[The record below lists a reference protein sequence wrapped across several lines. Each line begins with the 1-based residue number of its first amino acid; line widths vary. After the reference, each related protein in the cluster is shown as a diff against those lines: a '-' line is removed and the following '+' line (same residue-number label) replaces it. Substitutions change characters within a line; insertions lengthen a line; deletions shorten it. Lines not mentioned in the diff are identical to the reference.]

1 MFKTIEIII
10 DRKPWQPNTK
20 ETRKNELV
28 SLRIAYNDVNA
39 RNRVK
44 AAGGSWDPKR
54 KVWQLDF
61 EKVLELGM
69 ESRIVY

>member
-10 DRKPWQPNTK
+10 DRKPWQPK

-28 SLRIAYNDVNA
+28 SLRIAYNDTSA
-39 RNRVK
+39 RNQVK
-44 AAGGSWDPKR
+44 AAGGTWDPKR